1 MHSFIRLFNSIT
13 GNNPSVCTSRNPY
26 NIDHYTG
33 GSSSGNA
40 SAVASGLCPIAIG
53 CDGGGSIRIPSA
65 FCGIYGL
72 KTTCGRFSSKGER
85 M

>member
-1 MHSFIRLFNSIT
+1 M
-13 GNNPSVCTSRNPY
+13 CTPRNPY

-33 GSSSGNA
+33 GSSSG
-40 SAVASGLCPIAIG
+40 SAAAIASGLCPIAIG
-53 CDGGGSIRIPSA
+53 CDGGGSIRIPAA

-72 KTTCGRFSSKGER
+72 KSTWGRCSAKGGS